1 MVIIIV
7 YMFLMQELVDL
18 LDRKVFVALQ
28 EIQVTL
34 DRMDS
39 LGHLDP
45 QVTQALYNVCTVLTQ
60 FSVQYIC

>member
-1 MVIIIV
+1 
-7 YMFLMQELVDL
+7 MQELVDL